1 MSGRF
6 VVANGLRVHCALE
19 GPADAPVVVFCHGL
33 LGTLDMWEAQA
44 SALARRYRVLRYDN
58 RGHGRTEVTPPPYDV
73 GDLARDAVGLLDAL
87 SIDRAPFVG
96 CSLGGMIG
104 QALGADHGA
113 RLASL
118 VLVGSR
124 SVMPPVSMWEERIR
138 IARSQGIAPLLPT
151 MLDRW
156 FTPAYRASHPDAVE
170 AVARGVLA
178 TPVDGFVGACMAIR
192 DMDHTSLLAR
202 IRVPTLVAY
211 ADEDP
216 GVPADDA
223 RYTRSAI
230 PGARL
235 HAFAGARHLFTIER
249 ADAFTPVLLDWLS
262 RH

>member
-1 MSGRF
+1 MPGRF

-19 GPADAPVVVFCHGL
+19 GPAGAPVVVFCHGL

-44 SALARRYRVLRYDN
+44 TALARRYRVLRYDN

-73 GDLARDAVGLLDAL
+73 GELARDAVGLLDAL
-87 SIDRAPFVG
+87 SIDRAHFVG

-151 MLDRW
+151 MLERW
-156 FTPAYRASHPDAVE
+156 FTPAFRASHPEAVD

-178 TPVDGFVGACMAIR
+178 TPVDGFVGACLAIR
-192 DMDHTSLLAR
+192 DMDHTSLLR
-202 IRVPTLVAY
+202 RVRVPTLVTCAS
-211 ADEDP
+211 DDP
-216 GVPADDA
+216 GVPIEDA
-223 RYTRSAI
+223 RYTQTAI
-230 PGARL
+230 PGATL
-235 HAFAGARHLFTIER
+235 TVVEGARHLFTIER
-249 ADAFTPVLLDWLS
+249 DAEFTPLLASWLAA
-262 RH
+262 H